1 MKELSPEE
9 LYELYEDTYLISL
22 VDEAIQLL

>member
-9 LYELYEDTYLISL
+9 LYELYEDTHLISL
-22 VDEAIQLL
+22 VVEAIQLL